1 VAGAW
6 LSAGG
11 ARTYVL
17 GNRGD
22 ESNPRCE
29 IWAVDVDTIEY
40 VGPTIE
46 VDQCEHET
54 FNTVSTTPD
63 ASRLAFTYV
72 SREHDGWATNI
83 YDGRTGEL
91 LGALQGL
98 TIAVISPDGTL
109 VGAGPTGEVTQY
121 DLETLEPIGAFPGAR
136 GFVDFLQFSTDGRLL
151 LVGSAN
157 RNLSIYDVT
166 TRSRLGDPIE
176 TGRTVVGG
184 NAGPSLRPDGKTV
197 AVNGREGLAVWSL
210 EPDRLAEAACR
221 LAGRNLTPTEW
232 DAYLGHLGD
241 YRATCPDNP

>member
-1 VAGAW
+1 VW
-6 LSAGG
+6 PHSAH
-11 ARTYVL
+11 L
-17 GNRGD
+17 GEEPNL
-22 ESNPRCE
+22 RCE
-29 IWAVDVDTIEY
+29 IWAIDVDTIEY
-40 VGPTIE
+40 VGPVIE
-46 VDQCEHET
+46 VDQCEHMT

-72 SREHDGWATNI
+72 SRERDDWVTNI

-91 LGALQGL
+91 LGSLEGL

-157 RNLSIYDVT
+157 RNLSIYDVAS
-166 TRSRLGDPIE
+166 RSRLGDPIE

-184 NAGPSLRPDGKTV
+184 NAGPSLRPDGNAV
-197 AVNGREGLAVWSL
+197 AVNGRDGLAIWNI
-210 EPDRLAEAACR
+210 EPDHLAAAACD
-221 LAGRNLTPTEW
+221 LAGRNLTQSEW
-232 DAYLGHLGD
+232 DAYLGDQGA